1 MNDLLRWGFEPSY
14 EHWEYHGESSDDQLS
29 DEDCDSKEDDNN
41 SSGNLE
47 RSDDAQTFSML
58 YDMHQSFNADRGNVF
73 DHPMSSDISE
83 EPNKEAKKF
92 YGLVNDAEQKLY
104 PGCQKFSKLSFIMR
118 LFQMKCLYGWSNNS
132 FDSLLK
138 LLVEALPEGNV
149 LPDSMYDVRKIIK
162 DLGLDYVKIDACA
175 NDCILFRGN
184 EHENLNECPICGKSR
199 WQANKKKK
207 SVPNK
212 IVRYFPIIPRLQRLF
227 MSKQVAEDM
236 KWHKN
241 KRIDDGVLRH
251 PADSLTWKRFDDQ
264 YTFFSSDPRNV
275 RLGLASDGFNPFG
288 MMSTS
293 YSMWPVVLIPYNLPP
308 WLCMKQPNFI
318 LSLLISGPKGPG
330 NDIDVYL
337 QPLIDDL
344 KGLWDEGIETY
355 DASSRQN
362 FQLRAALLWTIN
374 DFPAYGMLSGW
385 STRGA
390 LACPCCHVE
399 TTSCHLKYSRKQCY
413 MGHRRFLPNDHPW
426 RQNKSSFD
434 NTKEVRRAPQPLIG
448 DDVIAQLGNLQP
460 VIFGKSTRKRK

>member
-1 MNDLLRWGFEPSY
+1 MT
-14 EHWEYHGESSDDQLS
+14 
-29 DEDCDSKEDDNN
+29 C
-41 SSGNLE
+41 
-47 RSDDAQTFSML
+47 
-58 YDMHQSFNADRGNVF
+58 
-73 DHPMSSDISE
+73 
-83 EPNKEAKKF
+83 
-92 YGLVNDAEQKLY
+92 
-104 PGCQKFSKLSFIMR
+104 
-118 LFQMKCLYGWSNNS
+118 
-132 FDSLLK
+132 
-138 LLVEALPEGNV
+138 
-149 LPDSMYDVRKIIK
+149 
-162 DLGLDYVKIDACA
+162 
-175 NDCILFRGN
+175 
-184 EHENLNECPICGKSR
+184 
-199 WQANKKKK
+199 
-207 SVPNK
+207 
-212 IVRYFPIIPRLQRLF
+212 
-227 MSKQVAEDM
+227 
-236 KWHKN
+236 
-241 KRIDDGVLRH
+241 
-251 PADSLTWKRFDDQ
+251 KRFDDQ

-460 VIFGKSTRKRK
+460 VIFGKCTRKIK